1 MNPFDQIATFLTN
14 NVVTGLLNIATPIAV
29 IALIIC
35 CLGAW
40 IVGDES
46 AKAGFKK
53 GYMVHCCC
61 SNCLFFSTFNHYL
74 DWNNILI
81 GGFVMK
87 YEGKKKFAIPRQI
100 SKEFH
105 VWRFITFKEALFL
118 TIGVVI
124 GYLIYAYM
132 VPSDTNIQIKV
143 FVVTLPPTLIGL
155 LLMVKPIKT
164 RKNIRLFHFIKW
176 KIDFNNRQKVFY
188 YKKG

>member
-1 MNPFDQIATFLTN
+1 
-14 NVVTGLLNIATPIAV
+14 
-29 IALIIC
+29 
-35 CLGAW
+35 
-40 IVGDES
+40 
-46 AKAGFKK
+46 
-53 GYMVHCCC
+53 
-61 SNCLFFSTFNHYL
+61 
-74 DWNNILI
+74 
-81 GGFVMK
+81 MK

-118 TIGVVI
+118 ALGVVL

-132 VPSDTNIQIKV
+132 VPSDTSIQIKV
-143 FVVTLPPTLIGL
+143 FVVTLPPTIIGL

-188 YKKG
+188 YKKNGFKG